1 VIQNIGLLPTF
12 EPFFLPFWILSLS
25 LFPQS
30 PVPRTTCAA
39 HMVGKKNSTQ
49 AIQLYDMLGIRK
61 ERIDPSEPLSEKWS
75 TAMI

>member
-1 VIQNIGLLPTF
+1 
-12 EPFFLPFWILSLS
+12 
-25 LFPQS
+25 
-30 PVPRTTCAA
+30 
-39 HMVGKKNSTQ
+39 MVGKKNSTQ